1 MPRAPNFDSATGG
14 LGLSGHTRSKPVG
27 ADVVVA
33 YDVDVSDGLD
43 AALLGGA
50 LVSTPLDPDDELI
63 FVQGRAYVCPLI
75 LVANVA
81 LTVYSIYLNGW
92 KVEPLD
98 RNPMVGPSFEV
109 RPPHSARPARGQRQ
123 AQR

>member
-63 FVQGRAYVCPLI
+63 FVQGRAYVCPLHATAEAVAVPADVGGGSCAHCS
-75 LVANVA
+75 LVAA
-81 LTVYSIYLNGW
+81 G
-92 KVEPLD
+92 
-98 RNPMVGPSFEV
+98 R
-109 RPPHSARPARGQRQ
+109 AA
-123 AQR
+123 